1 MSARTLE
8 LAIGNHGADNLPE
21 GFVIE
26 ERLDARQDPAPIVFD
41 LYRSGKRVA
50 WTLRSRDAAIR
61 WAWRLYGAAEVAQG
75 PVPMARRAPT
85 APWWARAS

>member
-1 MSARTLE
+1 MSARTLG
-8 LAIGNHGADNLPE
+8 LALGDHDADDLPE

-26 ERLDARQDPAPIVFD
+26 ERSDARQNPAPIVFD

-61 WAWRLYGAAEVAQG
+61 WAWRLSGVAEVAQV
-75 PVPMARRAPT
+75 PVPMARRVPT
-85 APWWARAS
+85 TPWWARAS

>member
-1 MSARTLE
+1 MSARTLQ
-8 LAIGNHGADNLPE
+8 LALDGHGADNLPE

-26 ERLDARQDPAPIVFD
+26 ERLDPRQNPAPIVFD
-41 LYRSGKRVA
+41 LFQAGKRVA

-61 WAWRLYGAAEVAQG
+61 WAWRLAGAPHLATA
-75 PVPMARRAPT
+75 PVPLTRRTPV